1 MSSITR
7 CVETASSTSFDVI
20 VVGGGVYGAMLML
33 EASKA
38 GLRPLLLEKADFGG
52 NTSINNLRIVHGGLR
67 YLQSMHLSRFRESV
81 RERQWFLT
89 TFPDLVLPLPCVMPL
104 YGQLSKNRLTLSTAL
119 ALNDVLSRKRNI
131 AVPASHQLPD
141 GKLLSN
147 AETIAHFPEVRQAGL
162 KGGALWYDAVMPDC
176 HRIVMET
183 LRWSV
188 AAGGMALNYLQV
200 AGAVEHGQKVRGV
213 VAEDLIS
220 GSTVEFRAPLV
231 INAAGPECR
240 ALALKF
246 HLNAPQLFR
255 PSLAWNLLLN
265 RDPFSAGAVAIQS
278 PEPRSQ
284 VLFAHSHHGKLLLG
298 TGHQPMAEGDDNVI
312 APARLQQMLNE
323 VNAAVPGLDLGEK
336 DILHVLQGH
345 LPVNPQGSVQLQDEP
360 VIMHHAQRGGL
371 EGLYSVSGVKFTTA
385 RSTAESVIAQ
395 LMVKHGKKSAS
406 VRTFPQR
413 PSPNPYRL
421 NTADV
426 NCVENQQ
433 LVAQLIA
440 SESPH
445 YVEDLLLRRTSL
457 ALNTEQARRFEQQ
470 LAIALPR
477 LDSRRIPE
485 Q

>member
-20 VVGGGVYGAMLML
+20 VVGGGIYGAMLML
-33 EASKA
+33 EACKA
-38 GLRPLLLEKADFGG
+38 GLRPLLLEKADFGV
-52 NTSINNLRIVHGGLR
+52 TPVSIICASFMVVCVICRACICPDSESPCRSGSGFS
-67 YLQSMHLSRFRESV
+67 QRFPI
-81 RERQWFLT
+81 WF
-89 TFPDLVLPLPCVMPL
+89 FPLPCVMPL
-104 YGQLSKNRLTLSTAL
+104 YGQLSKNRLTLSAAL

-188 AAGGMALNYLQV
+188 AAGGTALNYLQV
-200 AGAVEHGQKVRGV
+200 TEIVEHEQKVRGV
-213 VAEDLIS
+213 IAEDLIS

-246 HLNAPQLFR
+246 HLKAPELFR

-278 PEPRSQ
+278 PEPGSQ

-298 TGHQPMAEGDDNVI
+298 TGHQPMAEGDEGII
-312 APARLQQMLNE
+312 APARLQQMLGE
-323 VNAAVPGLDLGEK
+323 VNAAVPGLDLGVD
-336 DILHVLQGH
+336 DILHVLQGQ
-345 LPVNPQGSVQLQDEP
+345 LPVNPKGSVQLQDEP
-360 VIMHHAQRGGL
+360 VIMHHAERGGL

-395 LMVKHGKKSAS
+395 LMVKHGKNQTRCALFRS
-406 VRTFPQR
+406 VLHQI
-413 PSPNPYRL
+413 S
-421 NTADV
+421 
-426 NCVENQQ
+426 
-433 LVAQLIA
+433 
-440 SESPH
+440 
-445 YVEDLLLRRTSL
+445 TS
-457 ALNTEQARRFEQQ
+457 
-470 LAIALPR
+470 
-477 LDSRRIPE
+477 
-485 Q
+485 